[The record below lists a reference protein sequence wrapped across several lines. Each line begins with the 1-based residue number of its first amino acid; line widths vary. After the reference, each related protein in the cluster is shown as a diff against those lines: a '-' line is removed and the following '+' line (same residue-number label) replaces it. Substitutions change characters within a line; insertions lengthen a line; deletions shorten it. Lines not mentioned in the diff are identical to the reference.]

1 MIWYVINNIPN
12 LIKMEK
18 LSIGQA
24 AKEVIE
30 IPTSIAPPEPESGF
44 PWCGTGIAVVVVVV
58 AVGLY
63 KKLKK

>member
-1 MIWYVINNIPN
+1 
-12 LIKMEK
+12 MEQVVEQAK
-18 LSIGQA
+18 QSI
-24 AKEVIE
+24 EVPAE
-30 IPTSIAPPEPESGF
+30 LPTPQVEPSGGF